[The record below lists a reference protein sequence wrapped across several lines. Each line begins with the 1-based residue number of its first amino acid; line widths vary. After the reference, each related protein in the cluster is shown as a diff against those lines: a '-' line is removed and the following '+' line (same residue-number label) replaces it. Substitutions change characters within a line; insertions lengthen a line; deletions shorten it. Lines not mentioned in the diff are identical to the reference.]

1 VTFLHPLMLWG
12 TLAAL
17 IPLLVHL
24 FDRRRPRPHPF
35 AAISFVLRSQKR
47 TASRLKLRRLLLYIL
62 RTLILLAVP
71 IALARPQLASEAGS
85 AQAARGPAATAIV
98 LDTSLSM
105 RFKDGGGSLFERGRE
120 EARDALKDLLP
131 EEPATVLLCGAR
143 AEPPPSPIF
152 DRGRLR
158 SMIDEAR
165 PTYLGADVTR
175 CLELAARALEES
187 PIPGKRL
194 VVISDMTAS
203 AFRLD
208 APPPQVKGPGGE
220 PVRPEVVLRD
230 AAAGRK
236 VLPNRAV
243 VDLRIEPAQ
252 QAGPRAFQLTATV
265 RNFSPEPAKDVEVAL
280 KIDGRVVAK
289 GFLQLAADGT
299 GQKALTYRFEQG
311 GTFFG
316 EVQLQPDGLE
326 EDDRRPFVVTVP
338 RELRALVVNG
348 EPSSVRYRDEAFFVS
363 AALDA
368 PGSPVQQTVRDVESA
383 FRDRFEDYEVILLLN
398 APAPGA
404 EEARR
409 LQEFV
414 QRGGGLFV
422 SIGDRVDPDAYNKAL
437 GDLLPRHL
445 RLVRTSAA
453 REETEGES
461 KAARLLEIQQ
471 DHPVLAP
478 FTGRAREGL
487 MSARFYKYM
496 LLEPDAPRAGRE
508 PSEALAT
515 YEDGAPAI
523 AIARRGKGRVLLFT
537 STVDRDWSDFAIRTS
552 FLPLLQRFLSYLTGG
567 LEEREELRAQVGETI
582 TLHPADDRRPQA
594 VKSPSGAE
602 VELRRNDDGSLSA
615 GPLSEPGMH
624 VAVDDKGQPIPQL
637 SFAAQLDPSESNLQR
652 LDPDALAAH
661 FGEETVRAQAR
672 AGERPAVPVWTWLF
686 VLAAAAFFFE
696 GVLLRK

>member
-1 VTFLHPLMLWG
+1 MLWG
-12 TLAAL
+12 TLAAA

-47 TASRLKLRRLLLYIL
+47 TASRLKLRRLILYIL
-62 RTLILLAVP
+62 RTMILLAVP
-71 IALARPQLASEAGS
+71 IALARPVLASEAGAS
-85 AQAARGPAATAIV
+85 QAAHGPAATAIV

-105 RFKDGGGSLFERGRE
+105 RFKDGSSPLFERGRE

-143 AEPPPSPIF
+143 AEPPPAPVF

-158 SMIDEAR
+158 TMIDEAK
-165 PTYLGADVTR
+165 PGYQGADVSR

-194 VVISDMTAS
+194 VVVSDMTAN

-208 APPPQVKGPGGE
+208 APPPQVKSPTGE
-220 PVRPEVVLRD
+220 LVRPEVVLRD
-230 AAAGRK
+230 AADGRK

-252 QAGPRAFQLTATV
+252 QSGPRAFQFTSTV
-265 RNFSPEPAKDVEVAL
+265 RNFSPEAATDVEVAL
-280 KIDGRVVAK
+280 KVDGRVVAK

-311 GTFFG
+311 GTAFG
-316 EVQLQPDGLE
+316 EVVLQNDGLE

-338 RELRALVVNG
+338 KELRALVING
-348 EPSSVRYRDEAFFVS
+348 EPTSVRYRDEAFFVS

-368 PGSPVQQTVRDVESA
+368 PGSPVQQTVRDVEA
-383 FRDRFEDYEVILLLN
+383 GFRERFEDYEVILLLN
-398 APAPGA
+398 APAPSA
-404 EEARR
+404 DDAKR
-409 LQEFV
+409 LLEFV
-414 QRGGGLFV
+414 QKGGGLFV
-422 SIGDRVDPDAYNKAL
+422 SMGDRVDPDAYNKAL
-437 GDLLPRHL
+437 GELLPRSL
-445 RLVRTSAA
+445 RLVKTSAT
-453 REETEGES
+453 REEAEGEG
-461 KAARLLEIQQ
+461 KAARLLEVQQ

-487 MSARFYKYM
+487 MSSRFYKYM
-496 LLEPDAPRAGRE
+496 LLESDVGRQGKE
-508 PSEALAT
+508 PSQVLAT

-567 LEEREELRAQVGETI
+567 LEEREELRTQVGESI
-582 TLHPADDRRPQA
+582 TLRPADDRRPQA

-602 VELRRNDDGSLSA
+602 VELRKNDDGSLTA
-615 GPLSEPGMH
+615 GPLAEPGMY
-624 VAVDDKGQPIPQL
+624 VALDDKGQPIPQL
-637 SFAAQLDPSESNLQR
+637 SFAAQLDSSESNLQR
-652 LDPDALAAH
+652 IDPDALAAH
-661 FGEETVRAQAR
+661 FGEETVRATAR
-672 AGERPAVPVWTWLF
+672 AGERPSVPLWTWLF
-686 VLAAAAFFFE
+686 VVAVAAFFFE

>member
-12 TLAAL
+12 TAAAA

-62 RTLILLAVP
+62 RTMILLAVP
-71 IALARPQLASEAGS
+71 IALARPVLASEAG
-85 AQAARGPAATAIV
+85 AARAAHGPAATAIV

-105 RFKDGGGSLFERGRE
+105 RFKDGSTSLFERGRE

-131 EEPATVLLCGAR
+131 EEPATVLLCGPR
-143 AEPPPSPIF
+143 AEPPPAPIF

-158 SMIDEAR
+158 TMIDEAKVG
-165 PTYLGADVTR
+165 YQGADVSR

-194 VVISDMTAS
+194 VVVSDMTAG

-208 APPPQVKGPGGE
+208 APPPQVKGPTGE
-220 PVRPEVVLRD
+220 LVRPEVVLRD
-230 AAAGRK
+230 AADGRK

-252 QAGPRAFQLTATV
+252 QSGPRAFQITATV
-265 RNFSPEPAKDVEVAL
+265 RNFSPEPANDVEVAL
-280 KIDGRVVAK
+280 KVDGRVVAK

-311 GTFFG
+311 GTAFG
-316 EVQLQPDGLE
+316 EVVLQGDGLE

-338 RELRALVVNG
+338 KELRALVING

-368 PGSPVQQTVRDVESA
+368 PGSPVQQTVRDVEA
-383 FRDRFEDYEVILLLN
+383 GFREKFEDYEVILLLN
-398 APAPGA
+398 TPAPPV
-404 EEARR
+404 EDARR
-409 LQEFV
+409 LAEFV
-414 QRGGGLFV
+414 QKGGGLFV
-422 SIGDRVDPDAYNKAL
+422 SMGDRVDPDAYNKAL
-437 GDLLPRHL
+437 GDLLPRPL
-445 RLVRTSAA
+445 RLVKTSAS
-453 REETEGES
+453 REEVEGEG

-478 FTGRAREGL
+478 FNGRAREGL

-496 LLEPDAPRAGRE
+496 LLEVDAPKAGKE
-508 PSEALAT
+508 TSQVLAT

-567 LEEREELRAQVGETI
+567 LEEREELRAMVGESI
-582 TLHPADDRRPQA
+582 TLRPADERRPVA
-594 VKSPSGAE
+594 VRAPSGAE
-602 VELRRNDDGSLSA
+602 VELKKNEDGSLTA
-615 GPLSEPGMH
+615 GPLQEPGMH
-624 VAVDDKGQPIPQL
+624 LALDDKGQPIPQL
-637 SFAAQLDPSESNLQR
+637 SFAAQLDPTESNLAR
-652 LDPDALAAH
+652 IDPDVLAAH
-661 FGEETVRAQAR
+661 FGEETVRATAR
-672 AGERPAVPVWTWLF
+672 AGDRPPVPIWTWLF
-686 VLAAAAFFFE
+686 VLAVAAFFFE

>member
-1 VTFLHPLMLWG
+1 MLWG

-47 TASRLKLRRLLLYIL
+47 TASRLKLRRLILYLL

-71 IALARPQLASEAGS
+71 IALARPVLESQAVA
-85 AQAARGPAATAIV
+85 ARAARGPAATAII

-105 RFKDGGGSLFERGRE
+105 RFAGGGTQLFERARE

-131 EEPATVLLCGAR
+131 EEPATLLLCGAR
-143 AEPPPSPIF
+143 AEPPPSPGF

-158 SMIDEAR
+158 TSIDEAK
-165 PTYLGADVTR
+165 PGYLGADVTR
-175 CLELAARALEES
+175 CMELAARALEES
-187 PIPGKRL
+187 PIAAKRL
-194 VVISDMTAS
+194 VVISDMTAN

-208 APPPQVKGPGGE
+208 APPPQVKGPNGE
-220 PVRPEVVLRD
+220 VVRPEVVLRD
-230 AAAGRK
+230 AASGRK

-243 VDLRIEPAQ
+243 VDLRVEPAS
-252 QAGPRAFQLTATV
+252 QAGPRAYQITFTV
-265 RNFSPEPAKDVEVAL
+265 RNFSPDPAKDVEAAL
-280 KIDGRVVAK
+280 KVDGRVVAK
-289 GFLQLAADGT
+289 GFLDLAADGT

-326 EDDRRPFVVTVP
+326 EDDRRPFAVTVP

-368 PGSPVQQTVRDVESA
+368 PGSPVQQSVRDVEAA
-383 FRDRFEDYEVILLLN
+383 FRERFEDYEVILLLN
-398 APAPGA
+398 VPAPSG
-404 EEARR
+404 EDARR

-414 QRGGGLFV
+414 QKGGGLFI
-422 SIGDRVDPDAYNKAL
+422 SMGDRVDPDAYNKAL
-437 GDLLPRHL
+437 GELLPRPL
-445 RLVRTSAA
+445 RLIKTAA
-453 REETEGES
+453 SREEPDGES

-487 MSARFYKYM
+487 MSSRFYRYM
-496 LLEPDAPRAGRE
+496 LLEPDASRARG
-508 PSEALAT
+508 PSEVLAT
-515 YEDGAPAI
+515 YDDGAPAI
-523 AIARRGKGRVLLFT
+523 AIARRGKGRVLLLT

-567 LEEREELRAQVGETI
+567 LEEREELRAQVGDTV
-582 TLHPADDRRPQA
+582 TLRPLDDRRPQ
-594 VKSPSGAE
+594 VLKSPGGAE
-602 VELRRNDDGSLSA
+602 VDLHRNEDGTYSA
-615 GPLSEPGMH
+615 GPLQEPGMH
-624 VAVDDKGQPIPQL
+624 LALDEKGQPIPAL

-652 LDPDALAAH
+652 LDLDTLASR
-661 FGEETVRAQAR
+661 FGEETVQTSGR
-672 AGERPAVPVWTWLF
+672 AGEKPSVPVWTWLF
-686 VLAAAAFFFE
+686 VLAVAAFFFE

>member
-1 VTFLHPLMLWG
+1 MTFLNPLMLWG

-47 TASRLKLRRLLLYIL
+47 TASRLKLRRLILYIL
-62 RTLILLAVP
+62 RTMILLAVP
-71 IALARPQLASEAGS
+71 IALARPVLASQA
-85 AQAARGPAATAIV
+85 AAARAARGPAATAIV

-105 RFKDGGGSLFERGRE
+105 RFKDGGSLFERARE
-120 EARDALKDLLP
+120 HARDALRDLLP

-158 SMIDEAR
+158 STIDEAK
-165 PTYLGADVTR
+165 PGYQGADMSR

-194 VVISDMTAS
+194 VVVSDMTAG

-208 APPPQVKGPGGE
+208 APPPQVKGPTGE
-220 PVRPEVVLRD
+220 LVRPEVVLRD
-230 AAAGRK
+230 AADGRK

-243 VDLRIEPAQ
+243 VDLRIELAQ
-252 QAGPRAFQLTATV
+252 QSGPRAFQFTSTV
-265 RNFSPEPAKDVEVAL
+265 RNFSPEAARDVEVAL
-280 KIDGRVVAK
+280 KMDGRVVAK

-311 GTFFG
+311 GTAFG
-316 EVQLQPDGLE
+316 EVVLQPDGLE

-348 EPSSVRYRDEAFFVS
+348 EPASVRYRDEAFFVS

-368 PGSPVQQTVRDVESA
+368 PGSPVQQAVRDVEA
-383 FRDRFEDYEVILLLN
+383 AYRERFEDYEVILLLN
-398 APAPGA
+398 APAPGP

-414 QRGGGLFV
+414 HKGGGLFI
-422 SIGDRVDPDAYNKAL
+422 SMGDRVDPDAYNKAL
-437 GDLLPRHL
+437 GDLLPRPL
-445 RLVRTSAA
+445 RLAKTSAS
-453 REETEGES
+453 REEAEGES
-461 KAARLLEIQQ
+461 KAARLLDIQQ

-496 LLEPDAPRAGRE
+496 LLEPDVARSGRE
-508 PSEALAT
+508 PSQVLAT

-523 AIARRGKGRVLLFT
+523 AVTRRGKGRVLLLT
-537 STVDRDWSDFAIRTS
+537 TTVDRDWSDFAIRTS

-582 TLHPADDRRPQA
+582 TLRPADDRRPSG
-594 VKSPSGAE
+594 VKSPSGKE
-602 VELRRNDDGSLSA
+602 VELRRNEDGSFTA
-615 GPLSEPGMH
+615 GPALEPGMH
-624 VAVDDKGQPIPQL
+624 LAVDEKGQTIPAL
-637 SFAAQLDPSESNLQR
+637 SFAAQLDPVESNLQR

-661 FGEETVRAQAR
+661 FGEETVRAQAS
-672 AGERPAVPVWTWLF
+672 AGERPSVPVWTWLF